1 MPVNIKT
8 LVANYPKTI
17 VVTDDNVYRLY
28 GHLFEGFDVIIIGNG
43 EVSKT
48 LDTVNFVYQ
57 RLLELSADRTTFLL
71 GVGGGVVLDITGFT
85 ASTFM
90 RGLKFGLVPTTLLA
104 QADAAYGGKNGF
116 NFGGFKNLIGLIRQ
130 PEFIHSDF
138 EFLKTLDQEQ
148 INCGFVEII
157 KGALIADKDFFDYL
171 FQNREKLLNL
181 DKEAVSFAIEKAVK
195 IKKTIVLRD
204 EFETGERRC
213 LNFGHTM
220 GHALE
225 SLSDNLIS
233 HGNAVT
239 EGIMFSVRASN
250 HFGYIKADEVAKIE
264 ELFWLYKIG
273 GKLKKYSTDQ
283 IMACVFSDKKKTDD
297 KIHFVFLEGIGKAVV
312 KPISFRE
319 MRGLLDDLR

>member
-17 VVTDDNVYRLY
+17 IITDDNVYRIY
-28 GHLFEGFDVIIIGNG
+28 GHLFEGFEVVVIGNG
-43 EVSKT
+43 EASKT
-48 LDTVNFVYQ
+48 LETVSFVYQ

-90 RGLKFGLVPTTLLA
+90 RGLKFGFVPTTLLA

-116 NFGGFKNLIGLIRQ
+116 NFGGFKNIVGVIKQ

-138 EFLKTLDQEQ
+138 YFLKTLDQEQ
-148 INCGFVEII
+148 VNNGFVEII
-157 KGALIADKDFFDYL
+157 KSALIADKDFFDYL
-171 FQNREKLLNL
+171 FQNREKLLNF
-181 DKEAVSFAIEKAVK
+181 DKEAVNFVIERAVK
-195 IKKTIVLRD
+195 IKKEIVSRD

-213 LNFGHTM
+213 LNFGHTI

-225 SLSDNLIS
+225 SLSDNLIN
-233 HGNAVT
+233 HGNAVA
-239 EGIMFSVRASN
+239 EGIIFSVRASQ
-250 HFGYIKADEVAKIE
+250 HFGYIKVDEMAKIE

-283 IMACVFSDKKKTDD
+283 IMECIFSDKKKADD
-297 KIHFVFLEGIGKAVV
+297 KINFVFLGGIGKAFV

-319 MRGLLDDLR
+319 VRGLLDDLC